1 MCHPSCPGSSKSD
14 STNNSFFLVCVWGRD
29 TCMHTCS
36 CVCMCMGRSEVS
48 VGCLPLSFSS
58 WFLETGCL
66 TEPGAYWFNQQAI
79 EILLSCFSR
88 ADNASTWQ
96 PYLAFYVG
104 AGGKKTQDLLL
115 SQAALYQLSH
125 LSSPSFFFCACVCAC
140 VLHGVFVYTHSCICA
155 LSLEMNQCS
164 SSLLNA
170 LHLIW
175 NRVADS
181 VCSSVSAK
189 LAGQQTPGILA
200 PCPSIRIRCMHFY
213 TYLWHV
219 CWGIQTWIVILT
231 H

>member
-104 AGGKKTQDLLL
+104 AGGKKFRT
-115 SQAALYQLSH
+115 
-125 LSSPSFFFCACVCAC
+125 
-140 VLHGVFVYTHSCICA
+140 SCFHKQHFTNWAIF
-155 LSLEMNQCS
+155 
-164 SSLLNA
+164 
-170 LHLIW
+170 
-175 NRVADS
+175 
-181 VCSSVSAK
+181 
-189 LAGQQTPGILA
+189 LA
-200 PCPSIRIRCMHFY
+200 PPFSFAHECVR
-213 TYLWHV
+213 V
-219 CWGIQTWIVILT
+219 CYMACLCILT
-231 H
+231 HAYVHWV